1 MAKATTRVLLQKIWK
16 KIPIFVREFKRRL
29 PGHFILTYT
38 SEKDRFTQRTK
49 TTLFPSVSEPI
60 QESSLF

>member
-49 TTLFPSVSEPI
+49 NNIFWDLFND
-60 QESSLF
+60 SLATC